1 MVVKKIL
8 SGLMICATVILT
20 SCAGDYFN
28 WDLERSNPNDNPG
41 TGSSSGTGGTTGTGG
56 TAGGTGGTAGG
67 GTGGTGGGTAP
78 ILNDL
83 NQIQFVD
90 NTTAYA
96 VGTGVVIKSIDGG
109 VKWVKINTANNLN
122 FTAVYFANASIGYLG
137 GNDQYYSY
145 LFRTVDGGLTWQQL
159 TRYWF
164 QNERNEVTGIFASP
178 TGERVVALINQFPNA
193 TQVYGRMVYSSNSGS
208 TWNTLTASRQAGFN
222 SADLQNGLLF
232 IGGNSYWTGSVY
244 RTSVYTSSFLANGSL
259 DLTENMAAQVNN
271 NPVSILQLDMVSNFG
286 FATTNDGRIAISS
299 DSGKNW
305 TLKSLPAGIASLNLN
320 AILFTSN
327 TIGYI
332 GTSSGLIIK
341 TEDSGLTWSTAFQA
355 PSEIT
360 DLALRP
366 DGKIAAVGTRGL
378 VRIIN

>member
-8 SGLMICATVILT
+8 SALVICATVTLT

-28 WDLERSNPNDNPG
+28 WDLERSNPNDNTG
-41 TGSSSGTGGTTGTGG
+41 TGSSSGTGGTTGS
-56 TAGGTGGTAGG
+56 GGTAGG
-67 GTGGTGGGTAP
+67 GTSTGGTTGGTTAT

-109 VKWVKINTANNLN
+109 VKWVKINTANNIN
-122 FTAVYFANASIGYLG
+122 FTAFYFSNASIGYLG

-164 QNERNEVTGIFASP
+164 QNERNEITGIFASP
-178 TGERVVALINQFPNA
+178 TGERVVAFINQYPNA
-193 TQVYGRMVYSSNSGS
+193 TQVYGRMAYSSNGGS
-208 TWNTLTASRQAGFN
+208 TWNTLQASRQAGFN
-222 SADLQNGLLF
+222 TADLHNGSLF
-232 IGGNSYWTGSVY
+232 IGGNSYWTGSIH
-244 RTSVYTSSFLANGSL
+244 RTSVYTSSFLTNGSL
-259 DLTENMAAQVNN
+259 NLTENTAAQVNN
-271 NPVSILQLDMVSNFG
+271 NPVSILQLDIISNFG
-286 FATTNDGRIAISS
+286 FATTNDGRLAISS

-305 TLKSLPAGIASLNLN
+305 TLKLLPASIANLNLN

-327 TIGYI
+327 TVGYI

-341 TEDSGLTWSTAFQA
+341 TEDSGLSWTTAFQA

-366 DGKIAAVGTRGL
+366 DGKVVAIGKRGMIR
-378 VRIIN
+378 VIN